1 MVRAW
6 RTQQITPAR
15 RGEAEAHNA
24 AKHSDAEIEDHLVAL
39 ADSLNL
45 PDAARRVYVR
55 RVPTMI
61 YIRSEYTHDITVLGV
76 TLHWHFT
83 PQAMNAL

>member
-1 MVRAW
+1 MVMAW
-6 RTQQITPAR
+6 RARQTTPAR
-15 RGEAEAHNA
+15 RGEAEAHIV